1 MHDIFHQILKE
12 KKITS
17 VFQPIV
23 DLRSGEF
30 VGYEGLVRVPHLSN
44 DFVPATL
51 FQTAR
56 ELGRLKELEE
66 LCCRLHVLGF
76 LQQGLQGKLFLNSS
90 PDVVLMLFSDLTETP
105 NFGLN
110 YCTHLAGLDPQ
121 RIVMELTETE
131 RADNYHDLNRA
142 IAQLRSSGLEFAIDD
157 LGEGY
162 SCLRLWSELQP
173 EYVKIDRHFV
183 SSIDTD
189 VLKQQ
194 LVRSICDIAEHANS
208 IVVAEGI
215 ETAAE
220 LQMLQHIG
228 VRCGQGYFL
237 ARPAYQPHKE
247 IAAEIKPLFGHWPRA
262 SRWRRP
268 LLTRERNLTAAQL
281 LQDAPAVEHTVPTN
295 QVYEL
300 FQRQASLQ
308 SVVVLKA
315 GVPLGILRR
324 AQLYDQWARLYH
336 RELYGNKPCSKFI
349 QDQPLIVDIATNLLD
364 LGEIVAQGPQHYM
377 SDGFIITQQ
386 GVYAGVGSSAELMR
400 EITRLQMHT
409 ARYANPLTQL
419 PGNVPINEH
428 LDFLLRQGTACAV
441 CYVDLDNFKPYND
454 LYGYRKGDDVLQV
467 VATLL
472 QRHACEDQDFVGHVG
487 GDDFIIIFR
496 SPDWR
501 QRCQQILDAV
511 PQVLRHLYRD
521 EHVLAGGYIAED
533 RKGMAVFHTLIHV
546 SLGIVVIDQP
556 ALYTASLVAD
566 LASAAK
572 AKAKKMTG
580 NAMHIE
586 QRHPLALRQALE

>member
-1 MHDIFHQILKE
+1 MHDTFHQILKE

-23 DLRSGEF
+23 DLYSGEF
-30 VGYEGLVRVPHLSN
+30 VGYEGLIRVPQVSE

-56 ELGRLKELEE
+56 DVGRLKELEE

-90 PDVVLMLFSDLTETP
+90 PDVVLMLFSDFNEKPDFALD
-105 NFGLN
+105 
-110 YCTHLAGLDPQ
+110 YCPHLAGLDPQ
-121 RIVMELTETE
+121 RIVLELTETE

-142 IAQLRSSGLEFAIDD
+142 IARLRSSGLEFAIDD

-183 SSIDTD
+183 SNIDTD
-189 VLKQQ
+189 ILKQQ

-237 ARPAYQPHKE
+237 ARPAYQAPKE
-247 IAAEIKPLFGHWPRA
+247 IAAEIKPLFGHGPSG

-268 LLTRERNLTAAQL
+268 LLTRERTLTAAQL
-281 LQDAPAVEHTVPTN
+281 LQEAPAVEHTVATN

-300 FQRQASLQ
+300 FQRQATLQ
-308 SVVVLKA
+308 SVVVLKM
-315 GVPLGILRR
+315 GVPIGILRR

-349 QDQPLIVDIATNLLD
+349 QDQPLIVDVGTTLLD
-364 LGEIVAQGPQHYM
+364 LGEMVAQGPQNYM
-377 SDGFIITQQ
+377 SDGFIITEQ

-428 LDFLLRQGTACAV
+428 LDYLLRQGTECAV

-472 QRHACEDQDFVGHVG
+472 QRYACGDNDFVGHVG
-487 GDDFIIIFR
+487 GDDFIIVFR
-496 SPDWR
+496 SADWHL
-501 QRCQQILDAV
+501 RCQQILEAM
-511 PQVLRHLYRD
+511 PQMLQHLYSD
-521 EHVLAGGYIAED
+521 EHVRAGGYMAED
-533 RKGMAVFHTLIHV
+533 RKGMPVFHNLIHV
-546 SLGIVVIDQP
+546 SLGVVAIEEP
-556 ALYTASLVAD
+556 SLYTVSLVAD
-566 LASAAK
+566 LASSAK
-572 AKAKKMTG
+572 AKAKKMQG
-580 NAMHIE
+580 DAMYIE
-586 QRHPLALRQALE
+586 QRHPSQITQTFP